1 LKGGG
6 IMEKLKELRKAKGIS
21 LKELGSIVGVAEST
35 MSLYENG
42 KRQPDYETLLK
53 LAEFFGVTV
62 DYLLRGSN
70 ESECLPEELVILN
83 RGARKMSPEN
93 RKKLLDMARIMFKE
107 DFKEFDDD

>member
-1 LKGGG
+1 
-6 IMEKLKELRKAKGIS
+6 MEKLKELRKAKGIS